1 MSPAH
6 SDNQQLSTISRLSRN
21 RAGDEIVANLTS
33 RIRGGE
39 WPVGARLPSIRK
51 LSQEFGV
58 APLTIS
64 RAFNRLESDGLIAVS
79 PNRGAFV
86 REPAATRTKPEDMS
100 WQRELFRRRPPRSFS
115 VTLPSSSNPD
125 AVNLAT
131 GTMSNEAVPLASIR
145 RAIRRT
151 SERYVEGRVSERPA
165 QGELELREAICNI
178 TRGYG
183 IHATPQQTLIVS
195 STHQAF
201 RIVGS
206 CIIDHDDYIAIESPS
221 DPIVMGTFENLDAR
235 CVPVEID
242 ANGVAIERARA
253 VIERYKPKA
262 FVTCSSGQIPTG
274 VTTSATRREE
284 LYQLCKQ
291 AKCLLIEYDNGN
303 EVWYE
308 APPPRPIMSLDDNG
322 TVVYVREFG
331 RESAAGIRISCVQAS
346 GPIFARLIENKRRDD
361 LLTSSIGQYEMLE
374 YLRSG
379 DYAKNLPRLREFYR
393 ERRAAAI
400 DALHMYMPPGFHWY
414 NTNVGFHLW
423 LMLPSGM
430 SARRLAQEAA
440 IRGVIVAPSEVFSI
454 DGKLD
459 NAVRITFGDNPPP
472 LLVEGIK
479 RLAATCEWLVE
490 QPSANAGQAVFQIV

>member
-6 SDNQQLSTISRLSRN
+6 SESGRAAGGSRQTRN
-21 RAGDEIVANLTS
+21 RAGDEIVANLTE

-39 WPVGARLPSIRK
+39 WLVGARLPSIRK
-51 LSQEFGV
+51 LAHEFGV

-64 RAFNRLESDGLIAVS
+64 RAFDRLEAEGLIGVI

-86 REPAATRTKPEDMS
+86 NEQAAPIADITDMS
-100 WQRELFRRRPPRSFS
+100 WQLDVFRRKPPRSFS
-115 VTLPSSSNPD
+115 VTLPSSSAPD

-131 GTMSNEAVPLASIR
+131 GTMSNEAVPQSSIR

-165 QGELELREAICNI
+165 QGEPELREAICEI

-183 IHATPQQTLIVS
+183 IRATPKHTLIVS
-195 STHQAF
+195 SSHQAF
-201 RIVGS
+201 RIIGS
-206 CIIDHDDYIAIESPS
+206 CIIDHDDYVAIESPS

-242 ANGVAIERARA
+242 ADGVVIERARA
-253 VIERYKPKA
+253 AIERYKPKA

-274 VTTSATRREE
+274 VTTSVTRRAQ
-284 LYQLCKQ
+284 LYQLCRQ

-331 RESAAGIRISCVQAS
+331 RESAAGIRISCVQAN
-346 GPIFARLIENKRRDD
+346 GPIFTRLIENKRRDD

-379 DYAKNLPRLREFYR
+379 DYTKNLPRLREFYR
-393 ERRAAAI
+393 ERRAAAL
-400 DALHMYMPPGFHWY
+400 DALHAYMPAGFHWY
-414 NTNVGFHLW
+414 DTNVGFHLW

-459 NAVRITFGDNPPP
+459 NAVRITFSDNPPP
-472 LLVEGIK
+472 LLAEGIK
-479 RLAATCEWLVE
+479 RLAETCEWLAG
-490 QPSANAGQAVFQIV
+490 QPSTNAGQAVFQIV